1 MKVQLSER
9 EQERDEYETKIK
21 QLSNLVDLKSVQVVE
36 KDDNSIHTRIQDL
49 ELKNKELEILLQEK
63 MDKLNKLSIVNNEL
77 ERTLN
82 EKDFSGSNLQIDNAS
97 EEVSYLI

>member
-1 MKVQLSER
+1 MKAQLSER

-21 QLSNLVDLKSVQVVE
+21 QLSNLVDLKSIQVVE

-82 EKDFSGSNLQIDNAS
+82 EKDFSNSNLQKDTAS